1 MAADG
6 AIDEE
11 ALSVSELDRVY
22 APLRQQVS
30 DSIHKQETI
39 LARIQVIILLERYVH
54 VNLTMKYGMSLI
66 MIVTLSSFNTIIIY
80 PRLVFFFMFLDQDR

>member
-1 MAADG
+1 MQLFFLIAASKFFAALAADG

-39 LARIQVIILLERYVH
+39 LARIQVIILLERYVY
-54 VNLTMKYGMSLI
+54 VKLTMKYGMCPL
-66 MIVTLSSFNTIIIY
+66 L
-80 PRLVFFFMFLDQDR
+80 